1 MEELIKAFD
10 PKGISKSPS
19 VFDYDKLE
27 WVNAE
32 HIKNMSYDEFISHA
46 KPFFDQLGI
55 SESNYPML
63 EEILKPRITRF
74 TQLPEKLEFLTKFE
88 DFDLSLFEHKKSK
101 STLDTSKA
109 ILSDILPKL
118 QECDWNRDALSELLT
133 GYATEHEMK
142 NALVMWPVRIAA
154 AGVAVTPGGCAE
166 VLILLGKDESLRRI
180 NIGLERLM
188 RS

>member
-1 MEELIKAFD
+1 MEELIKNFD
-10 PKGISKSPS
+10 PEGISKSPS

-32 HIKNMSYDEFISHA
+32 HIKNMSFDEFISHA

-55 SESNYPML
+55 DEANYPML

-74 TQLPEKLEFLTKFE
+74 TQLTEKLEFLTKFE

-101 STLDTSKA
+101 STLDSSKA
-109 ILSDILPKL
+109 ILTDIVPKL
-118 QECDWNRDALSELLT
+118 QQCDWTREAISELLT

-166 VLILLGKDESLRRI
+166 VLILLGKEESLRRI